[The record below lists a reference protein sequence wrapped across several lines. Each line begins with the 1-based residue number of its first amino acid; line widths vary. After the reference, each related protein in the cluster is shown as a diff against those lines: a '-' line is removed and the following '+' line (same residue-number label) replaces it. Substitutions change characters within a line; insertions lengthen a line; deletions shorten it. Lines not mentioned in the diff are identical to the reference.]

1 MTDRHRDEE
10 LNRPAQ
16 DLNGPGPTA
25 RLAALIKDPPRPP
38 GPFRPTFWRS
48 PIRGPWLTAVF
59 GLV

>member
-1 MTDRHRDEE
+1 MADRHRNEE
-10 LNRPAQ
+10 PVRPTRDAQ
-16 DLNGPGPTA
+16 GAGPAG
-25 RLAALIKDPPRPP
+25 RLAGLVKDPPRPP